1 MNIIVCIK
9 QVPDTTEVKINPATN
24 TLVRD
29 GVPSIMNP
37 YDKHALETALTLKD
51 KYNAK
56 VSVLTMGPL
65 QAKEAIKEAITM
77 GADEGILLSDRAF
90 AGADTLATSQV
101 LASAIRKIS
110 DVDLIFCGKQAID
123 GDTAQVGPELAEHLG
138 IPQVTFA
145 VQIEKKADHLF
156 IQREHEYGTETVQA
170 KMPVLVT
177 VTHSADDVRY
187 GTIKNL
193 LRAQRMEFPLWTVDK
208 IEVDRNKIGLDGSPT
223 QVVKIFTPQIIKSTS
238 VLIEEKNP
246 KQAVSVLIKK
256 LKQANIIR

>member
-51 KYNAK
+51 KYHAK
-56 VSVLTMGPL
+56 VSVLTMGPP
-65 QAKEAIKEAITM
+65 QASEVIKEAITM

-101 LASAIRKIS
+101 LASAIRKVGN
-110 DVDLIFCGKQAID
+110 VDLIFCGKQAID
-123 GDTAQVGPELAEHLG
+123 GDTAQVGPEIAEHLG

-145 VQIEKKADHLF
+145 VQIEKNTDHLM
-156 IQREHEYGTETVQA
+156 IKREHEYGTETVQA

-177 VTHSADDVRY
+177 VTHADEDIRY

-193 LRAQRMEFPLWTVDK
+193 LKAQRMQFPLWTVDK

-223 QVVKIFTPQIIKSTS
+223 QVAKIFTPKIIKSNS
-238 VLIEEKNP
+238 ILIEEKNSE
-246 KQAVSVLIKK
+246 QAVAILMEK
-256 LKQANIIR
+256 LKQANVIR